1 MENKSNAEFINSI
14 PQRQTSTV
22 VVADIYKQKKRSTV
36 KRINGKVSVRNQA
49 LFMEWDVAYLH
60 LSMYPK
66 MNFICRKMTK
76 KHDLKLYYHHFVRM
90 NSLLFQQR

>member
-1 MENKSNAEFINSI
+1 MQTTVMENKSNAEFINSI

-36 KRINGKVSVRNQA
+36 KRINGNVSVRNQA

-66 MNFICRKMTK
+66 WTSYVEKW
-76 KHDLKLYYHHFVRM
+76 
-90 NSLLFQQR
+90 QRNMI

>member
-1 MENKSNAEFINSI
+1 MQTTVMENKSNAEFINSI

-66 MNFICRKMTK
+66 WTSYVEKW
-76 KHDLKLYYHHFVRM
+76 
-90 NSLLFQQR
+90 QRNMI

>member
-1 MENKSNAEFINSI
+1 MQTTVMENKSNAEFINSI

-36 KRINGKVSVRNQA
+36 KRINGKVSVRNRA

-66 MNFICRKMTK
+66 WTSYVEKW
-76 KHDLKLYYHHFVRM
+76 
-90 NSLLFQQR
+90 QRNMI

>member
-1 MENKSNAEFINSI
+1 MQTTVMENKSNAEFINSI

-22 VVADIYKQKKRSTV
+22 VVADIYKQKKRSMV

-66 MNFICRKMTK
+66 WTSYVEKW
-76 KHDLKLYYHHFVRM
+76 
-90 NSLLFQQR
+90 QRNMI